1 MAKTFTKTK
10 AKTKSSHAQRALA
23 DTRQLAESITE
34 WTALVNAVF
43 GPGGVLSRHV
53 KTQSARV
60 AFSKSK
66 EFAAI
71 WDMINQ
77 RQRAAAAAEPSGAFN
92 LRLPK
97 SIHAALS
104 REAER
109 EGVSL
114 NQLCVA
120 KLSATLAEV
129 VS

>member
-43 GPGGVLSRHV
+43 GPGGVLSRHM

-71 WDMINQ
+71 WDMIGQ
-77 RQRAAAAAEPSGAFN
+77 VSGT
-92 LRLPK
+92 LRHFDHTQCPAQHK
-97 SIHAALS
+97 HFVWH
-104 REAER
+104 
-109 EGVSL
+109 EGSDTVICRVFMPNKMRL
-114 NQLCVA
+114 TPPRKRPFCLQV
-120 KLSATLAEV
+120 T
-129 VS
+129 

>member
-1 MAKTFTKTK
+1 MSRGPKTWEGVWSKNSAGCEVLWRIGLEVMAKTFTKTK

-77 RQRAAAAAEPSGAFN
+77 RQRAAAA
-92 LRLPK
+92 
-97 SIHAALS
+97 
-104 REAER
+104 
-109 EGVSL
+109 
-114 NQLCVA
+114 
-120 KLSATLAEV
+120 
-129 VS
+129 